1 MAGEG
6 NLVFC
11 LNVIMS
17 DEVDPQIRLH
27 QILYKRRC
35 AAWAFHFY
43 STRLGPLGVG
53 RKLVGQQ
60 KVFTLEDYFILF
72 YLKFC
77 SFLNVYIFVLSIS
90 NCLTLLEGYANK

>member
-6 NLVFC
+6 NLFFC

-17 DEVDPQIRLH
+17 EEVDPQIRLH

-43 STRLGPLGVG
+43 STRLGVG

-60 KVFTLEDYFILF
+60 KVFILEDFYFIKNSVLF
-72 YLKFC
+72 FTFIFL
-77 SFLNVYIFVLSIS
+77 SFPSQIV
-90 NCLTLLEGYANK
+90 